1 MINRDYLVFF
11 LILALVI
18 MYSIYKDRENFEEI
32 YQVNDT
38 NLGTTNINQSTPV
51 VEVNLSTPKIEQPLI
66 KTPTIYCPINS
77 SYENDKCNTKKCD
90 SGYKY
95 STDMKK
101 CLEQGVKVN
110 TLTVSTNVSCPSSYP
125 ARVENTNKCRK
136 NPSTDG
142 LICGNKLYS
151 SKIICYKNIL
161 EPIVKDPIKVCD
173 IGYMLEN
180 GNCIQGLPAQ
190 PQPVQAQPIQPSETI
205 LNLIECEKVLLLTY
219 NKINNVPQTKLNY
232 TFVINNNK
240 FEPIE
245 LKPNTSIDLT
255 GIFYPNKCYVK
266 ENDRD
271 ASKEISALS
280 INDNNIFGVDTDY
293 KVVNLPTR
301 VMDNEENRNIFN
313 NVFIYSNND
322 NIISKG
328 RGEFLSINNG
338 KLEFT
343 NDKYK
348 ANKFTIVKVD
358 SSFNINNIISK
369 L

>member
-1 MINRDYLVFF
+1 MISRDYIVFI
-11 LILALVI
+11 LIVALVI
-18 MYSIYKDRENFEEI
+18 MYSIYKDKENFEDVYEVSDI
-32 YQVNDT
+32 SSSTT
-38 NLGTTNINQSTPV
+38 NTVQSSPAVEVSSGTTNTVQSSNKPPV
-51 VEVNLSTPKIEQPLI
+51 
-66 KTPTIYCPINS
+66 IYCPINS

-95 STDMKK
+95 SSDMKK

-110 TLTVSTNVSCPSSYP
+110 TMTVNTNVSCPSSYP
-125 ARVENTNKCRK
+125 TRVENTNKCRK
-136 NPSTDG
+136 NPSNNSLT
-142 LICGNKLYS
+142 CGNQLYS

-161 EPIVKDPIKVCD
+161 DPIVKDPIKVCD

-180 GNCIQGLPAQ
+180 GNCIPDIPAQ
-190 PQPVQAQPIQPSETI
+190 PQYVEPREVI

-219 NKINNVPQTKLNY
+219 NKINNVPQTKFNY
-232 TFVINNNK
+232 TFVITDNK

-245 LKPNTSIDLT
+245 LSPNTSIDLT
-255 GIFYPNKCYVK
+255 SIFYPNKCYVK
-266 ENDRD
+266 ENDSSF
-271 ASKEISALS
+271 SKEISALS
-280 INDNNIFGVDTDY
+280 IIDNNIFGVDTDY

-313 NVFIYSNND
+313 NVLIYSNKD

-328 RGEFLSINNG
+328 RGEYLSINNG

-343 NDKYK
+343 NDRFK
-348 ANKFTIVKVD
+348 ANKFTIIKVD